1 MPTKA
6 ETKKRISEIYE
17 SFISEGFTVSAA
29 CRRIET
35 RIKDHAEESEF
46 YRQMRNDMS
55 THLGSVRA
63 KFDPAKHTHG
73 FANL

>member
-17 SFISEGFTVSAA
+17 SFISEGFTVSAS
-29 CRRIET
+29 CRCIET
-35 RIKDHAEESEF
+35 CIKEHAQDAEF

-55 THLGSVRA
+55 TRLGSVRA